1 MAGKLPH
8 QRRIG
13 MTTSTDQ
20 RRRSRPGRTIALA
33 LVVIAAAVGGC
44 GEEDTPAPSEV
55 ERQAHLTV
63 SEIEGE
69 LEGAGLALVR
79 TGGGGPSVDRPGL
92 VDVVEYQEQSNEQFE
107 LFVFTSP
114 DAAQRELPELL
125 VDAREQ
131 HGEDATAVPAANSV
145 AIFRGRPAAVDAYRV
160 AAEVMSRLGA
170 ACIRG
175 SDAEERLRRLCFG
188 A

>member
-1 MAGKLPH
+1 M
-8 QRRIG
+8 
-13 MTTSTDQ
+13 
-20 RRRSRPGRTIALA
+20 IATA
-33 LVVIAAAVGGC
+33 LVLAAALVGC

-63 SEIEGE
+63 SEVEGE
-69 LEGAGLALVR
+69 LERTGLALVR
-79 TGGGGPSVDRPGL
+79 TGGGGPSVDRADL

-114 DAAQRELPELL
+114 DAAQRQMPEL
-125 VDAREQ
+125 VAEAREQ
-131 HGEDATAVPAANSV
+131 HGEDTTAVPAANSV
-145 AIFRGRPAAVDAYRV
+145 AIFRGRPESVDAYRV

>member
-1 MAGKLPH
+1 
-8 QRRIG
+8 
-13 MTTSTDQ
+13 MTTRTDK
-20 RRRSRPGRTIALA
+20 RRPTSPRGAMAAIVALLVVAASALA
-33 LVVIAAAVGGC
+33 GC
-44 GEEDTPAPSEV
+44 GDEDTPAPSEL
-55 ERQAHLTV
+55 EPRAHLTV
-63 SEIEGE
+63 AEIEGE

-79 TGGGGPSVDRPGL
+79 TGGGEPTPDRAGV

-114 DAAQRELPELL
+114 DAAQRELPSL
-125 VDAREQ
+125 VADAKEQ
-131 HGEDATAVPAANSV
+131 HGDDATVVPAANAV
-145 AIFRGRPAAVDAYRV
+145 AVFRGRPSSVDAYRV

-175 SDAEERLRRLCFG
+175 SDAEERLRQLCFG

>member
-20 RRRSRPGRTIALA
+20 RRRSRPGRMVALA
-33 LVVIAAAVGGC
+33 LVVVAAALAGC
-44 GEEDTPAPSEV
+44 GEEDAPAPSEV

-69 LEGAGLALVR
+69 LERAGLALVR
-79 TGGGGPSVDRPGL
+79 TGAGEPDPDREDV
-92 VDVVEYQEQSNEQFE
+92 VDVVEYQEQSNRQFE

-114 DAAQRELPELL
+114 DAAQQEVPEL
-125 VDAREQ
+125 VADAREQ
-131 HGEDATAVPAANSV
+131 HGEDATAVPAANAV
-145 AIFRGRPAAVDAYRV
+145 AVFRGRPESVDAYRV

-175 SDAEERLRRLCFG
+175 SDAQERLRRLCFG

>member
-1 MAGKLPH
+1 M
-8 QRRIG
+8 
-13 MTTSTDQ
+13 
-20 RRRSRPGRTIALA
+20 A
-33 LVVIAAAVGGC
+33 LVAIAAALAGC

-63 SEIEGE
+63 SEIEAE

-79 TGGGGPSVDRPGL
+79 SGAGEPDPDREGV

-114 DAAQRELPELL
+114 DAAQRELPEL
-125 VDAREQ
+125 VADAREQ
-131 HGEDATAVPAANSV
+131 HGGDATAVPAANSV
-145 AIFRGRPAAVDAYRV
+145 AVFRGRPDSVEAYRV

-175 SDAEERLRRLCFG
+175 SDAEKRLQRLCFG

>member
-1 MAGKLPH
+1 
-8 QRRIG
+8 

-20 RRRSRPGRTIALA
+20 RRRSRPGRMIAVA
-33 LVVIAAAVGGC
+33 LVVVAAALAAC
-44 GEEDTPAPSEV
+44 GDEDTPAPSEV

-63 SEIEGE
+63 SEVEGE
-69 LEGAGLALVR
+69 LESAGLALVR
-79 TGGGGPSVDRPGL
+79 TAGGEPTPDRAGV

-114 DAAQRELPELL
+114 DDAQRELPEL
-125 VDAREQ
+125 VADAREQ
-131 HGEDATAVPAANSV
+131 HSEDATAVPAANTV
-145 AIFRGRPAAVDAYRV
+145 AIFRGRPESVDAYRV

-175 SDAEERLRRLCFG
+175 SDAEERLRQLCFG